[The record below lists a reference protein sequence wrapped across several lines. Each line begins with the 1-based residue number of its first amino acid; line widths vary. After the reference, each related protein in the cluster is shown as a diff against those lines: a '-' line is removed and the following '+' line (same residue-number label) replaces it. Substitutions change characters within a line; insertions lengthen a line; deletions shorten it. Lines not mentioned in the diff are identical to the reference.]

1 MVDINNYCS
10 FFYAITTFKAYY
22 YYYKQNTFFPNYS
35 FVISEFQQH
44 EMWFTY

>member
-10 FFYAITTFKAYY
+10 FFYAITTFKAYYYY

-44 EMWFTY
+44 EM